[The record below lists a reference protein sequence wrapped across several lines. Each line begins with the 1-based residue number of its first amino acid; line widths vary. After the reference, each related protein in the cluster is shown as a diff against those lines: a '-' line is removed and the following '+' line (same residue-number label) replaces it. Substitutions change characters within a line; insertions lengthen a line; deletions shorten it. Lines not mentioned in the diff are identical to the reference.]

1 MTEENLAAR
10 SRRLTEEALEP
21 LEKKV
26 RAGEWLPLDAVRTV
40 MARLINRYEG
50 LLEIAKGESNEQF
63 ERNVRLHEII
73 HSLTN
78 GEEE

>member
-40 MARLINRYEG
+40 MVRVINRYES
-50 LLEIAKGESNEQF
+50 LLEIAEGKLEHMYDLCDSYENLF
-63 ERNVRLHEII
+63 A
-73 HSLTN
+73 
-78 GEEE
+78 EEEEE

>member
-40 MARLINRYEG
+40 MVRVINRYES
-50 LLEIAKGESNEQF
+50 LLEIALATPLPK
-63 ERNVRLHEII
+63 
-73 HSLTN
+73 
-78 GEEE
+78 EEEE